1 MGYHQLHTP
10 KKMVSTNPCD
20 FCGGDAALCRSWLDR
35 GGGTTIKTRSPS
47 ACCLLSS
54 CLGSPVKGDRTAQ
67 DRIRTASSGHLAK
80 KGLSSKGCAWLGQER
95 QQAPYAPR
103 HWALKTGCRWD
114 RWAGRTRLPSPRRAR
129 ISASAWIPGWDRKR
143 TGSCNCR
150 LQMHSA
156 GTCDLSL
163 TRAQKGRMHIDCS
176 HVLDAVG
183 VFNWSEIADGYKI
196 QLRGC
201 KCHVWSVG

>member
-1 MGYHQLHTP
+1 MS
-10 KKMVSTNPCD
+10 V
-20 FCGGDAALCRSWLDR
+20 R
-35 GGGTTIKTRSPS
+35 GPGRRRMYSVTYPS
-47 ACCLLSS
+47 ATTS
-54 CLGSPVKGDRTAQ
+54 VERT
-67 DRIRTASSGHLAK
+67 TASERDVIIVPRITCERGPDRMSGHLAK
-80 KGLSSKGCAWLGQER
+80 KGCAWLGQER

-183 VFNWSEIADGYKI
+183 VFNWSSIADGYKI

>member
-1 MGYHQLHTP
+1 MGPVGWPYEVPEPTASAHQRIRMDP
-10 KKMVSTNPCD
+10 
-20 FCGGDAALCRSWLDR
+20 R
-35 GGGTTIKTRSPS
+35 
-47 ACCLLSS
+47 
-54 CLGSPVKGDRTAQ
+54 LGS
-67 DRIRTASSGHLAK
+67 
-80 KGLSSKGCAWLGQER
+80 
-95 QQAPYAPR
+95 
-103 HWALKTGCRWD
+103 KTD
-114 RWAGRTRLPSPRRAR
+114 SVVQF
-129 ISASAWIPGWDRKR
+129 
-143 TGSCNCR
+143 CR

-163 TRAQKGRMHIDCS
+163 TRAQKGRVHIDCS